1 MPAKPGVDA
10 AAEIQA
16 DEIVGI
22 DLKGL
27 VEFPKPLFRAA
38 PEIVDSAG
46 EAVPSKSNRFTTNG
60 WTIRGPSTAREPSA
74 GGENRSPHRPTV

>member
-1 MPAKPGVDA
+1 MQAKPGVDA

-27 VEFPKPLFRAA
+27 VEFPKPLFSAA
-38 PEIVDSAG
+38 Q
-46 EAVPSKSNRFTTNG
+46 KS
-60 WTIRGPSTAREPSA
+60 
-74 GGENRSPHRPTV
+74 